1 MDNAIEIK
9 NLTKKYKDFILEDI
23 SINIPKGTIVG
34 IVGENGAG
42 KSTFINAILG
52 IVQSQYQKLSY
63 FGKDFH
69 QYEKEIKED
78 LAVIFETS
86 HYDVELTAQ
95 WIDRILSHTYRNWNH
110 ELYLKYL
117 KQFDIPY
124 HKKLK
129 FFSRGMKMKLEFAIA
144 FSHDA
149 KLLILDE
156 ATSGL
161 DPIIRDEILDLIRDF
176 TEDEN
181 HTVIMSSHITSDLD
195 KIADYIVYIHQ
206 GKCLFM
212 QTYDDMKENYGIIHG
227 NQNLLDTL
235 SHDDIVSYI
244 TEPYSVS
251 ILIQNRQQIQ
261 EIFKDLEISRP
272 TIEEIMLFYA
282 KGVKKMLGIMIK
294 DCYESF
300 FIKKNLIGMIIS
312 SLCLI
317 AILILMKSIYSMI
330 LIVVVAFPMI
340 GISILQYSMEQD
352 EISKYDKILLTFPI
366 TKEQIVQ
373 AKFISTILFTLFV
386 QLCLSLPIVCLFTGV
401 YHVTSVQNSFFIW
414 MLGFILSFI
423 MNSLTSI
430 GFFWLG
436 SKKGTVVYMIFVI
449 TFSFAYIILHFA
461 FTVDYLLSLPM
472 YVIIIIGS
480 ILAIILNIIS
490 YLICVSIYKRKHS

>member
-9 NLTKKYKDFILEDI
+9 NITKKYKDFILGDI

-282 KGVKKMLGIMIK
+282 KGVKKQ
-294 DCYESF
+294 C
-300 FIKKNLIGMIIS
+300 
-312 SLCLI
+312 
-317 AILILMKSIYSMI
+317 
-330 LIVVVAFPMI
+330 
-340 GISILQYSMEQD
+340 
-352 EISKYDKILLTFPI
+352 
-366 TKEQIVQ
+366 
-373 AKFISTILFTLFV
+373 
-386 QLCLSLPIVCLFTGV
+386 
-401 YHVTSVQNSFFIW
+401 
-414 MLGFILSFI
+414 
-423 MNSLTSI
+423 
-430 GFFWLG
+430 
-436 SKKGTVVYMIFVI
+436 
-449 TFSFAYIILHFA
+449 
-461 FTVDYLLSLPM
+461 
-472 YVIIIIGS
+472 
-480 ILAIILNIIS
+480 
-490 YLICVSIYKRKHS
+490 

>member
-1 MDNAIEIK
+1 
-9 NLTKKYKDFILEDI
+9 
-23 SINIPKGTIVG
+23 
-34 IVGENGAG
+34 
-42 KSTFINAILG
+42 
-52 IVQSQYQKLSY
+52 
-63 FGKDFH
+63 
-69 QYEKEIKED
+69 
-78 LAVIFETS
+78 
-86 HYDVELTAQ
+86 
-95 WIDRILSHTYRNWNH
+95 
-110 ELYLKYL
+110 
-117 KQFDIPY
+117 
-124 HKKLK
+124 
-129 FFSRGMKMKLEFAIA
+129 
-144 FSHDA
+144 
-149 KLLILDE
+149 
-156 ATSGL
+156 
-161 DPIIRDEILDLIRDF
+161 
-176 TEDEN
+176 
-181 HTVIMSSHITSDLD
+181 
-195 KIADYIVYIHQ
+195 
-206 GKCLFM
+206 
-212 QTYDDMKENYGIIHG
+212 
-227 NQNLLDTL
+227 
-235 SHDDIVSYI
+235 
-244 TEPYSVS
+244 
-251 ILIQNRQQIQ
+251 
-261 EIFKDLEISRP
+261 
-272 TIEEIMLFYA
+272 
-282 KGVKKMLGIMIK
+282 MLGIMIK

-300 FIKKNLIGMIIS
+300 FIKKNLIGMTIS

-340 GISILQYSMEQD
+340 GISILQYSLEQD

-401 YHVTSVQNSFFIW
+401 YHVTSIQNSFFIW